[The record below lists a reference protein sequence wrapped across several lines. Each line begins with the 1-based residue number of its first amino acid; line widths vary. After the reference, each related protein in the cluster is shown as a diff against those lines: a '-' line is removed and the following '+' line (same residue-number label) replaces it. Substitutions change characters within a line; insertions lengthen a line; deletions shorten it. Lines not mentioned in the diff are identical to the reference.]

1 MPSIRMVKM
10 NMVIVNSKTN
20 APAPTPTPAV
30 TPMTHAFGKSKLHTS
45 MVMRIA
51 GTKGGCACGH

>member
-10 NMVIVNSKTN
+10 NMVVENKRPQNTTPVS
-20 APAPTPTPAV
+20 APTPV
-30 TPMTHAFGKSKLHTS
+30 THAFGKSKLHTS